1 MKTDP
6 YLMAPKASAMR
17 RVVRAH
23 ILATI
28 YASKF

>member
-6 YLMAPKASAMR
+6 YLMASKASAMR
-17 RVVRAH
+17 RVVRAN

-28 YASKF
+28 HASTF